1 MASSMGSFNLVK
13 PDLKLEVKIDQF
25 SGFLKDFEK
34 RLAGAAT
41 MQQITDFEVSRV
53 LEKAIKETGKADEAK
68 MRDRIAGLRMI
79 TISGKRFPLMNKKTG
94 RFQRFSDAT
103 WAKITMRKQIMLDL
117 LLRARGLS
125 AQSWY
130 LLALKLG
137 YEVKC
142 PAYVKAA
149 LPVKRQLMLAVENN
163 VSIERVRTA
172 QGNYGVEITNKMPIL
187 RFNPPAGLAALFTAI
202 AGRIG
207 YFKKNMAKGVFDDAK
222 ATAAKYK
229 GIQVTT
235 GI

>member
-1 MASSMGSFNLVK
+1 MGSFNLVK

-25 SGFLKDFEK
+25 SGFLKEFER
-34 RLAGAAT
+34 RLEGAAT

-53 LEKAIKETGKADEAK
+53 MEKAISETGKADKAK

-79 TISGKRFPLMNKKTG
+79 TLDGKRIPLMNKKTG
-94 RFQRFSDAT
+94 RFQRFPDAT
-103 WAKITMRKQIMLDL
+103 WAQITAKKKIMLDL
-117 LLRARGLS
+117 LLQARGLS

-137 YEVKC
+137 YAVKA

-149 LPVKRQLMLAVENN
+149 LPSKRRAALAVQNN

-172 QGNYGVEITNKMPIL
+172 KGNYGVEITNKMPIL

-222 ATAAKYK
+222 AVAAKYK